1 MIERLRRL
9 APPGSRLHTWGPRVL
24 AWVFFLLVPYVVLWR
39 FAPVGRVT
47 IGNDYVVYPIDAQLE
62 YVWSWSHGIWP
73 LFMPGFAGGTSAS
86 AMTLGQAWH
95 PITWLCALTPGYRTG
110 SAEVIVTFYRFLE
123 LGIVHHLLH
132 RESRAR
138 GLARWAA
145 FLLTLAVVFNT
156 RMLDSFRYGASLE
169 SYLGMLLACHAF
181 CLAYRLGW
189 TPRRVAWAA
198 FAIYLTLVGG
208 HPQWA
213 LFGVGGACLLAVAL
227 LPVSPGEGAG
237 RGRFL
242 GGVAVSGLLGGGLAA
257 GYLAPFAVEFLGQNA
272 GRVGQDYAFTA
283 GFSDT
288 VRGTV
293 ANFFRPLESDVH
305 GAFGGSALPLVLVCY
320 VAFALFGSRKPWA
333 VLVPA
338 LLMAVTLLFAL
349 GKSTPFHRL
358 VVEHIPG
365 FSSFRVPGRANLMV
379 PPLLLLI
386 GWAAFDGDRAELRRR
401 LFARVPLLALA
412 GATALVA
419 HVAFQLLAPTIV
431 VAAYSPL
438 LFSGSPAWVDGALV
452 ALFAAT
458 ALSLALAAWQR
469 PSVSPTAT
477 ILCVLAVV
485 GSSAI
490 ALPYGTWRTKRKP
503 TRTFEKLDAHHA
515 EHLLFWGDP
524 GFGMESRQV
533 LRARAAGLSLA
544 RPPGALHEHWATAE
558 SDDAAV
564 PAAVAGNGELFLTG
578 AAVEARPGEAA
589 SDPEAVKLE
598 SAHWNRWTF
607 TVDAPR
613 GGAFVLGQPALPQ
626 WRATVDGA
634 AAPVVVADGTFPAVV
649 LDPGRHQVE
658 LRFVSV
664 ASVAGAVISA
674 ATVLGIVLA
683 RHRLRGQRSKRAR
696 ALTAALATL
705 VLVALVL
712 FARGLWPA
720 WDMRSVDEKAA
731 KAAKAKG

>member
-1 MIERLRRL
+1 LIERLRRL
-9 APPGSRLHTWGPRVL
+9 APTGGRLHTWGPRVL
-24 AWVFFLLVPYVVLWR
+24 AWIFFLLVPYAVLWR
-39 FAPVGRVT
+39 FAPGGPTT

-110 SAEVIVTFYRFLE
+110 SAEVIVTVYRYLE
-123 LGIVHHLLH
+123 LGIVHHLLY

-138 GLARWAA
+138 ALPRWAA
-145 FLLTLAVVFNT
+145 FLVTLAVVFNT

-169 SYLGMLLACHAF
+169 SYCGMLLACHAF
-181 CLAYRLGW
+181 CAAYRLGW

-198 FAIYLTLVGG
+198 FTIYLTLV
-208 HPQWA
+208 
-213 LFGVGGACLLAVAL
+213 AL
-227 LPVSPGEGAG
+227 LPVAPGEGVR

-242 GGVAVSGLLGGGLAA
+242 GGVAVSGLIGGGLAA

-320 VAFALFGSRKPWA
+320 VALALVGSRKPWP

-386 GWAAFDGDRAELRRR
+386 AWAAFDGDRAELRRR
-401 LFARVPLLALA
+401 VFARVPLLALA
-412 GATALVA
+412 GVAALLA
-419 HVAFQLLAPTIV
+419 HVAFQLLAPTIE
-431 VAAYSPL
+431 VAGYSPL

-458 ALSLALAAWQR
+458 TLSLALAAWQR
-469 PSVSPTAT
+469 PSVSPTAS
-477 ILCVLAVV
+477 ILCLLAVV

-533 LRARAAGLSLA
+533 LRARAAGLALD
-544 RPPGALHEHWATAE
+544 RPAGALHEHWATAE
-558 SDDAAV
+558 SDEAAV
-564 PAAVAGNGELFLTG
+564 PAAVSGSGELFLTG
-578 AAVEARPGEAA
+578 PAVEPRPGDGAG
-589 SDPEAVKLE
+589 DPEAVKLE
-598 SAHWNRWTF
+598 AAHWNRWTF

-634 AAPVVVADGTFPAVV
+634 AAPVVTADGTFPAVV
-649 LDPGRHQVE
+649 LAPGRHQVE

-664 ASVAGAVISA
+664 ASVVGAVVTA
-674 ATVLGIVLA
+674 ATLLGIVIA
-683 RHRLRGQRSKRAR
+683 RHRLRSQRSVRAR
-696 ALTAALATL
+696 AITGALAVL
-705 VLVALVL
+705 VLLALFL
-712 FARGLWPA
+712 FSRGLWPA
-720 WDMRSVDEKAA
+720 WDMRSVDVKAA
-731 KAAKAKG
+731 KAAKAAKARK